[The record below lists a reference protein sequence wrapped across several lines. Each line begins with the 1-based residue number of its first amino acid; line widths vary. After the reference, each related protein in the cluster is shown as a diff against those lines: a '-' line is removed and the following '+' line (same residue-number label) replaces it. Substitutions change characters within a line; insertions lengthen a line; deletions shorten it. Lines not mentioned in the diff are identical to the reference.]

1 LRGVAAGEEAVES
14 RLVMPKLYV
23 IFLRDDLSVG
33 LFPCRNAAG
42 VVAVGMRK
50 DLDIGEN
57 WRLNPAVLAAF
68 FAFDNVVSD
77 FNVAG
82 GFV

>member
-1 LRGVAAGEEAVES
+1 VIPDEGAAHGCGLNSRKRLYAFDRFTKEEQAAISGSV
-14 RLVMPKLYV
+14 
-23 IFLRDDLSVG
+23 FLI
-33 LFPCRNAAG
+33 
-42 VVAVGMRK
+42 RK
-50 DLDIGEN
+50 IDPDTDKMLDIGEN